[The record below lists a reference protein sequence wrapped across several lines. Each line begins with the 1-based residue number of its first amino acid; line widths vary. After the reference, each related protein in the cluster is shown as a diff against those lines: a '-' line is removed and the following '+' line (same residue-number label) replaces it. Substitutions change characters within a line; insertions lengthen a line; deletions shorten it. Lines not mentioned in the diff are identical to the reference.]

1 MVEPDENIEDKEKC
15 PTLSPS
21 DDDEDLSD
29 EDGSGTGELCMY
41 HWSDTYLLIL
51 KCRMKILS
59 NISSY

>member
-1 MVEPDENIEDKEKC
+1 MVEPDENVEDKEKC

-41 HWSDTYLLIL
+41 HWSDMYPL
-51 KCRMKILS
+51 
-59 NISSY
+59 